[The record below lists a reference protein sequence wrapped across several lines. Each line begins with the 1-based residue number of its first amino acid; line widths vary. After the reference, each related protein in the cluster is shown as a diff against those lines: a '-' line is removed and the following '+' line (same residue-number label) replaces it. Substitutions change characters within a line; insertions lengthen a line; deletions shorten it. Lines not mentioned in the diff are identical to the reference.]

1 MSEFNNSLT
10 VALNKVCFSSDFKM
24 FFTARHGICPSGL
37 TVGVEGE
44 SEDNYLL
51 FLDIRHYG
59 YESSSNR
66 GTSIYDDLQDY
77 MPGKLDFTEEHLN
90 TVKEYFM
97 TRKPE
102 LYDKYM
108 KNVIFTL

>member
-1 MSEFNNSLT
+1 MSEFNNNLT

-24 FFTARHGICPSGL
+24 FFTARHSICSSGL
-37 TVGVEGE
+37 TIGVEGE